1 MAQVPI
7 ITSKHKDTH
16 DATSLWACMK
26 GVPKTIAFH
35 AHPITLAFAVT
46 DFKLQGKT
54 LDKLILSIA
63 PRPFPPHLDLK
74 AFYVM
79 VSRVRGRR
87 GLRVLHRPAKH
98 SGGLRHVLK
107 LKHAPALKAW
117 DAAGWPRPG
126 KEPTEVPL
134 LRGLCSRRQRGRCC
148 GRAYLRPGPRCS
160 GKRRAWS

>member
-1 MAQVPI
+1 MWSIATAPLAQVPI

-16 DATSLWACMK
+16 DTTSLWACMK
-26 GVPKTIAFH
+26 GVPKKIAFH

-79 VSRVRGRR
+79 VSRVRGRH

-98 SGGLRHVLK
+98 RGGLLHVLK

-117 DAAGWPRPG
+117 DEGYNESGDWDPLRPRPPPVG
-126 KEPTEVPL
+126 EASNERAPRK
-134 LRGLCSRRQRGRCC
+134 RQRRK
-148 GRAYLRPGPRCS
+148 A
-160 GKRRAWS
+160 